1 MDAICTSNR
10 AIPDVS
16 ASRVSVQ
23 LKQLRMVTS
32 DLFLPWK
39 FSMMDSRKQSDGGWS
54 CDLVVVNLSPFNT
67 LIHKQVHFELRYK
80 VIILPRNNLL
90 LT

>member
-1 MDAICTSNR
+1 MKGNTSKR
-10 AIPDVS
+10 AIPDVG
-16 ASRVSVQ
+16 ASCVSVQ
-23 LKQLRMVTS
+23 LKQLRIVTS

-54 CDLVVVNLSPFNT
+54 CDLVMVNQAPFNP
-67 LIHKQVHFELRYK
+67 LIHEQVQFELRYK
-80 VIILPRNNLL
+80 VTILPSNNLS